1 MNIFRF
7 LPNGSAEIHKGELR
21 NRVLYVSPKECYGMK
36 TESIGYI
43 WRSRLFGFLKP
54 KREQIVTVR
63 VGDGTPL
70 SPLSERYL
78 SENPVDE
85 YDLRDYENEFFL
97 STQLDVEKK
106 KKSTERT
113 NLDKLLFVLIGFAV
127 AVFLIIAVGKNFTSV
142 LDGFSGESGATNLF
156 SQAPIEK

>member
-142 LDGFSGESGATNLF
+142 LDGFSGERGATNLF

>member
-1 MNIFRF
+1 M
-7 LPNGSAEIHKGELR
+7 S
-21 NRVLYVSPKECYGMK
+21 
-36 TESIGYI
+36 
-43 WRSRLFGFLKP
+43 
-54 KREQIVTVR
+54 
-63 VGDGTPL
+63 
-70 SPLSERYL
+70 
-78 SENPVDE
+78 
-85 YDLRDYENEFFL
+85 FFL